1 MQQKLSVL
9 QSELQL
15 TNERERIA
23 TQTVAKATQMAEI
36 AQERAAKATK
46 RERESFE
53 LPLLKPMR

>member
-9 QSELQL
+9 RSELQL

-36 AQERAAKATK
+36 AQERAAKATE
-46 RERESFE
+46 RERKF
-53 LPLLKPMR
+53 